1 MRAADLRGL
10 ELITQD
16 PQNKLP
22 LFGSV
27 RLLMLGVASLGRL
40 GQDLLERLGPV
51 TTGALLFR
59 FGYEAG
65 LGMATSLADMYPWE
79 NDREWFLAGAV
90 MRGYA
95 GLALEEIDD
104 LHFDRDQGVLSFS
117 GRWRDSFQ
125 TMIHPCAPGPVAPG
139 GCSMLAGAASGYASA
154 CLGREVLV
162 RELECAAMG
171 APECRFEGRPVEE
184 WGLAPE
190 ELRQQFSL
198 PQVGDEVERL
208 RLALEQTH
216 RELATQREELE
227 RLRRRGLVAEP
238 QEGFLFR
245 SQAMARVLELA
256 AKAAPTA
263 TTILMTGETGTGKEL
278 LARFIHRHSGRGQEP
293 FLAVNC
299 AALPPNL
306 LESELFGHLRGSFTG
321 AERDKKGLFVEAGAG
336 TLFLDEVGELP
347 LELQAKLLRALQEKE
362 VRPVGGVKGLPVR
375 ARIVAASNRGLKEMV
390 AQGSFREDL
399 YYRLAVIPIALPP
412 LRQRPEDIL
421 PLARH
426 FLQQFLPAS
435 PGFSPAAVRLMEGH
449 AWPGN
454 VRELANVVEYAVVLA
469 GPQRIEPEHLPPG
482 LEPASADPLLALAAG
497 LPSQEELLRRYTGY
511 VLEQT
516 GGHKAQAAR
525 ILGIGPNTLW
535 RRLKAQAP
543 QPSRA

>member
-22 LFGSV
+22 LFGSA
-27 RLLMLGVASLGRL
+27 RLFLVGVPPLTRL
-40 GQDLLERLGPV
+40 GQDIMERLGPA
-51 TTGALLFR
+51 TAGAVLFR

-79 NDREWFLAGAV
+79 NDNEWFLAGSV
-90 MRGYA
+90 VRSFS
-95 GLALEEIDD
+95 GLALEEIDH
-104 LHFDRDQGVLSFS
+104 LRFERGQGILSFR
-117 GRWRDSFQ
+117 GRWRDSIQ
-125 TMIHPCAPGPVAPG
+125 TLIHSGLQGIPPHS
-139 GCSMLAGAASGYASA
+139 GCSLLAGAASGYASA

-162 RELECAAMG
+162 RELACAAQG
-171 APECRFEGRPVEE
+171 APECIFEGRAVEE

-198 PQVGDEVERL
+198 PQVGDEVGRL
-208 RLALEQTH
+208 RQALEQAS
-216 RELATQREELE
+216 RELAAQRDELE
-227 RLRRRGLVAEP
+227 SLRRRSLAPEP
-238 QEGFLFR
+238 QEGMLYR
-245 SQAMARVLELA
+245 GQAMARVMVLA

-263 TTILMTGETGTGKEL
+263 ATVLMTGETGTGKEV
-278 LARFIHRHSGRGQEP
+278 LARFLHRHSGREAEP
-293 FLAVNC
+293 FLAINC

-362 VRPVGGVKGLPVR
+362 VRPVGGVKGQPVR
-375 ARIVAASNRGLKEMV
+375 ARIVAASNRSLPEMV
-390 AQGSFREDL
+390 AAGSFREDL
-399 YYRLAVIPIALPP
+399 YYRLAVIPMALPP
-412 LRQRPEDIL
+412 LRQRREDIL

-426 FLQQFLPAS
+426 FLEQLRPDS
-435 PGFSPAAVRLMEGH
+435 PGFSPAAVRLMEAH

-469 GPQRIEPEHLPPG
+469 GNERLGPEHLPPG
-482 LEPASADPLLALAAG
+482 LGQAPTDPLAGLAAG
-497 LPSQEELLRRYTGY
+497 LPSQEELLRRYTAY

-516 GGHKAQAAR
+516 GGNKSQAAR

-535 RRLKAQAP
+535 RRLKAAAP
-543 QPSRA
+543 DAQRG

>member
-22 LFGSV
+22 LFGSA
-27 RLLMLGVASLGRL
+27 RLLLMGVAPLTRL
-40 GQDLLERLGPV
+40 GQDLMERLG
-51 TTGALLFR
+51 TATAGAVLFR

-79 NDREWFLAGAV
+79 NPTEWFLAGSV
-90 MRGYA
+90 VRGFS
-95 GLALEEIDD
+95 GLALEEIDH
-104 LHFDRDQGVLSFS
+104 LRFDRDQGVLSFR
-117 GRWRDSFQ
+117 GRWRDSIQTLIHAGFQ
-125 TMIHPCAPGPVAPG
+125 HSSSHA
-139 GCSMLAGAASGYASA
+139 GCSLLAGAASGYASA

-162 RELECAAMG
+162 RELACSADG
-171 APECRFEGRPVEE
+171 APECLFEGRAVEE

-198 PQVGDEVERL
+198 PQVGDEVGRL
-208 RLALEQTH
+208 RLALEQAS
-216 RELATQREELE
+216 RELATQRGELE
-227 RLRRRGLVAEP
+227 SLRRSPLMPEP
-238 QEGFLFR
+238 QEGMLYR
-245 SQAMARVLELA
+245 GQAMARVLELA

-263 TTILMTGETGTGKEL
+263 TTVLMTGETGTGKEL
-278 LARFIHRHSGRGQEP
+278 LARFIHGHSGRGGEP

-347 LELQAKLLRALQEKE
+347 LELQAKLLRVLQEKE
-362 VRPVGGVKGLPVR
+362 VRPVGGVKGLPMR
-375 ARIVAASNRGLKEMV
+375 ARIMAASNRGLKEMV
-390 AQGSFREDL
+390 AEGLFREDL

-426 FLQQFLPAS
+426 FLARFQPAS
-435 PGFSPAAVRLMEGH
+435 AGFSPAAVRLMEAH

-454 VRELANVVEYAVVLA
+454 IRELANVVEYAVVLA
-469 GPQRIEPEHLPPG
+469 GLERIGPEHLPPG
-482 LEPASADPLLALAAG
+482 LELAPSDPLLALAAG
-497 LPSQEELLRRYTGY
+497 LPSQEELLRRYTDY
-511 VLEQT
+511 VLQQT
-516 GGHKAQAAR
+516 QGNKSQAAR

-535 RRLKAQAP
+535 RWLKAKAP
-543 QPSRA
+543 QKERA

>member
-22 LFGSV
+22 LFGSA
-27 RLLMLGVASLGRL
+27 RLLLVGVPPLTRL
-40 GQDLLERLGPV
+40 GQDLMERLGPV
-51 TTGALLFR
+51 TADAVLFR

-79 NDREWFLAGAV
+79 NETEWFLAGAV
-90 MRGYA
+90 VRSFS
-95 GLALEEIDD
+95 GLALEEIDH
-104 LHFDRDQGVLSFS
+104 LRFERAQGVLSFR
-117 GRWRDSFQ
+117 GRWRDSIE
-125 TMIHPCAPGPVAPG
+125 TLIHAGLPDLPAHG
-139 GCSMLAGAASGYASA
+139 GCSLLAGAASGYASA

-162 RELECAAMG
+162 RELACATAG
-171 APECRFEGRPVEE
+171 APECLFEGRAVEE

-198 PQVGDEVERL
+198 PQVGDEVGRL
-208 RLALEQTH
+208 RQALEQAS
-216 RELATQREELE
+216 RELEAQREELE
-227 RLRRRGLVAEP
+227 SFRRRSLVPEP
-238 QEGFLFR
+238 QEGILYR
-245 SQAMARVLELA
+245 SQAMAQALELA

-263 TTILMTGETGTGKEL
+263 TTVLMTGETGTGKEL
-278 LARFIHRHSGRGQEP
+278 LARFIHRHSGRGREP

-390 AQGSFREDL
+390 AEGTFREDL
-399 YYRLAVIPIALPP
+399 YYRLAVIPVTLPP
-412 LRQRPEDIL
+412 LRQRREDIL

-426 FLQQFLPAS
+426 FLQQLQPANA
-435 PGFSPAAVRLMEGH
+435 GFSPAAVRLLEAH

-454 VRELANVVEYAVVLA
+454 VRELANLVEYAVVLA
-469 GPQRIEPEHLPPG
+469 GLERIEPQHLPPS
-482 LEPASADPLLALAAG
+482 LEPAPADSLAGLAAG
-497 LPSQEELLRRYTGY
+497 LPSQEELLRRYTAY
-511 VLEQT
+511 VLQQT
-516 GGHKAQAAR
+516 GGNKSQAAR

-535 RRLKAQAP
+535 RRLKALAP
-543 QPSRA
+543 EADRA